1 MKYEKSL
8 ITVLNKIYSPTN
20 SIYNG
25 KDRAYTYELP
35 QDLTS
40 KQIEVFKNSGFE
52 LNKITTYTHEETAQ
66 KLREIVKDDSL
77 EQKVLHLFFR
87 IFARGEPRGIQ
98 SMYSYYF
105 AKHLPVH
112 SFTPFEDA
120 EVGEYKLDRCKI
132 SGLKKEIEQNDAK
145 NLYEFYIGYSSFYG
159 CANFL
164 LDLQEVQNS
173 PLEEIDENDI
183 NAFRNLCEFIE
194 GVDEKV
200 TYSKLESLISKA
212 KILKGSTRTS
222 RTWLIHLLANL
233 GVLNI
238 PSLKQKTILK
248 GFTTYKE
255 QFLYELELHKN
266 SKVEVVFPTSLWRGA
281 DGVNKEVMEELIL
294 KVE

>member
-1 MKYEKSL
+1 MRYDKQL
-8 ITVLNKIYSPTN
+8 LRVLKKIYSPTN

-25 KDRAYTYELP
+25 KNRAYTYELP

-40 KQIEVFKNSGFE
+40 KEIEVFKNSGFK
-52 LNKITTYTHEETAQ
+52 LNKITTYTHEKSVEE
-66 KLREIVKDDSL
+66 LREIVKDGSL
-77 EQKVLHLFFR
+77 EKKVLHLFFR

-98 SMYSYYF
+98 SVYSYYF
-105 AKHLPVH
+105 AKHLPKH
-112 SFTPFEDA
+112 NFTPFEDG
-120 EVGEYKLDRCKI
+120 EVGDYKLDRCKI
-132 SGLKKEIEQNDAK
+132 SGFKKHTEENDGK
-145 NLYEFYIGYSSFYG
+145 NLFHFHIGYPSFYG
-159 CANFL
+159 CGSLL

-173 PLEEIDENDI
+173 PLQEIDKGDI
-183 NAFRNLCEFIE
+183 KAFRTLCEFIE

-212 KILKGSTRTS
+212 KILKGSTQTS

-248 GFTTYKE
+248 AFLPYKE
-255 QFLYELELHKN
+255 QFLYELELYKGAN
-266 SKVEVVFPTSLWRGA
+266 EIVFPTSFWRGA